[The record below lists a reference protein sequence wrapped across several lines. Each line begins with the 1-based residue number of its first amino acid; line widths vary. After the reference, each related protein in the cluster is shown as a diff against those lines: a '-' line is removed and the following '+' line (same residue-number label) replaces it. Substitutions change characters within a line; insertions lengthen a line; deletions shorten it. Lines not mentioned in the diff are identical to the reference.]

1 MRKVAVAQSFPGT
14 VHEAETCWYD
24 VRRWPGWVD
33 GMARVDE
40 VSRGWPEQG
49 AIVHW
54 ESGPAGRGRVT
65 EKVLAHEPLRGQT
78 VEVTDDS
85 IWGRQQ
91 VSFAPAEDGVEV
103 SLSLEYQVTKR
114 GVFTPVVDLLFIRGA
129 MERSLRSTLAR
140 FGAEL
145 AATRQ
150 PGVG

>member
-1 MRKVAVAQSFPGT
+1 MRTVTAAQSFPGT
-14 VHEAETCWYD
+14 VHDAETCWYD

-40 VSRGWPEQG
+40 VVGDWPQPG
-49 AIVHW
+49 AVVRW
-54 ESGPAGRGRVT
+54 ESGPAGRGHVT

-91 VSFAPAEDGVEV
+91 VTFTPAEGEVAV

-114 GVFTPVVDLLFIRGA
+114 SVFTPVVDLLFIRGA

-145 AATRQ
+145 AATR
-150 PGVG
+150 

>member
-1 MRKVAVAQSFPGT
+1 MRTVSVVQSFPGT

-24 VRRWPGWVD
+24 VRRWPAWVD

-40 VSRGWPEQG
+40 VAGEWPQPG
-49 AIVHW
+49 AIVRW
-54 ESGPAGRGRVT
+54 ESGPAGRGHVT

-91 VSFAPAEDGVEV
+91 VSFTPTEDEVSV

-114 GVFTPVVDLLFIRGA
+114 TVFTPVVDLLFIRGA
-129 MERSLRSTLAR
+129 MERSLRSTLSA

-145 AATRQ
+145 AATR
-150 PGVG
+150 